1 MFFDNRNENRIVL
14 GQQELARY
22 FSLFS
27 HFTRLKTLEEVAKA
41 GKGGLNHIV
50 EVNGLHDGTVRS
62 NLSLLKKYRFITGQL
77 RSNQNLHYKIDYEQ
91 IDRFKKQFDE
101 YFELL
106 NQNRFPRQEKQQFP
120 MNTKIKNYI
129 DGLVKEFDT
138 IPNERKEILQRISNY
153 IRSKQEQNK
162 PVNLVYICTHNSR
175 RSHLGQIWAK
185 VAADYYEIKD
195 VNTYSGG
202 TEATGFNINAI
213 SALQRVG
220 FNIQK
225 TTDSENPIYH
235 VYYSDSDEPSVC
247 FSKVYNNSHNPGSE
261 FAAIMTCSDAEE
273 NCPFI
278 PGVELR
284 VGTTYDDPKAFD
296 NTPLQD
302 EKYDERCKQI
312 ALETLYAFSLIN

>member
-1 MFFDNRNENRIVL
+1 MVL

-41 GKGGLNHIV
+41 GDDELNQIV

-62 NLSLLKKYRFITGQL
+62 NLLLLKKYHFITGQL
-77 RSNQNLHYKIDYEQ
+77 RSNQNLHYKINYEQ
-91 IDRFKKQFDE
+91 VDRFKKQFDA

-106 NQNRFPRQEKQQFP
+106 NQSRFPKKEKQRFP
-120 MNTKIKNYI
+120 MNTKIKNYV
-129 DGLVKEFDT
+129 DELVNQFDT
-138 IPNERKEILQRISNY
+138 IPNERKEILERISNY
-153 IRSKQEQNK
+153 IRSKQDQNK

-185 VAADYYEIKD
+185 VASDYYETKE
-195 VNTYSGG
+195 VNTFSGG
-202 TEATGFNINAI
+202 TEATAFNINAI

-235 VYYSDSDEPSVC
+235 VYHNDGDEPSVC
-247 FSKVYNNSHNPGSE
+247 FSKVYDNSHNPDSE

-284 VGTTYDDPKAFD
+284 VGTTYDDPKEFD

-302 EKYDERCKQI
+302 QKYDERSHQI
-312 ALETLYAFSLIN
+312 ALETLYAFSLVR